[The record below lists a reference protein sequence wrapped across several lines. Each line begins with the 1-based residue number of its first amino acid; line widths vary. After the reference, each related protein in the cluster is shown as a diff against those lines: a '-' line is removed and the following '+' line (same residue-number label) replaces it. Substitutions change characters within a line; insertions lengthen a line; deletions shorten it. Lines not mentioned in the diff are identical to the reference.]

1 MDARTRTSRN
11 WSAETGTYGSEQQA
25 GYVRPSASSSR
36 YKLRSESALG
46 IQDIQRRKTPLTT
59 VTRHI
64 DAERLTPTDASLLT
78 GIPYEIL
85 LRHARGLERK
95 GLLKLHRESNRIL
108 FNREDL
114 EVLKEHDEGNPRGT
128 SFRVEGNADLH
139 KRLLSDLAAIADH
152 LEAVANKA
160 RGLVNLL
167 KKAPVSST
175 TWIKT
180 LPVEGVT
187 LRQPIPVSVVSDGK
201 AFSAS
206 SGDIGSTATGPNRV
220 KAVRALRMRLAT
232 EYVFLRQLSSLS
244 EAEGDRLAEL
254 QRFIRDA
261 G

>member
-1 MDARTRTSRN
+1 MTTATR
-11 WSAETGTYGSEQQA
+11 
-25 GYVRPSASSSR
+25 P
-36 YKLRSESALG
+36 
-46 IQDIQRRKTPLTT
+46 
-59 VTRHI
+59 I
-64 DAERLTPTDASLLT
+64 DAERLTPADASLLT
-78 GIPYEIL
+78 GIPYETL
-85 LRHARGLERK
+85 LRYARELERN

-108 FNREDL
+108 FNREDI
-114 EVLKEHDEGNPRGT
+114 EVLLEHHEGNPRGT
-128 SFRVEGNADLH
+128 EFRVEGNVDLH
-139 KRLLSDLAAIADH
+139 KQLLSDLATIAGN
-152 LEAVANKA
+152 LEVVANKA

-187 LRQPIPVSVVSDGK
+187 LRKPIPITVVSDGK

-206 SGDIGSTATGPNRV
+206 SGDIGSTASGPNRV

-244 EAEGDRLAEL
+244 EAEGERLAEL